1 MRALGNRL
9 FVHGIMLFAA
19 LGMAGASRAEERV
32 YLGKPVE
39 VLKVV
44 PGTGSAGTAVSPEVQ
59 SPPAATAGKAAS
71 KSASPKETPGHAVK
85 LTVERK
91 PGARDKAAAD
101 KDARAAA
108 ARGRGV
114 NGKGAWPDYPEFQ
127 KSEELLGWINGYREN
142 PEPKRLPKAIEAM
155 SRLGLLR
162 DGDAAGLYVGFAAG
176 VLGANPEIAEA
187 LVTRMFP
194 RPPEEQGLVIKA
206 IAYSGLADWRGLLEK
221 FVERMPAR
229 RKEIERQL
237 FKAAE
242 TLETVKLE
250 SGPAP
255 IDALW
260 GYHFATGS
268 HQPLERIVGALA
280 WAADKSDAEK
290 LTIGSMAK
298 WTLASN
304 AMRDKRLLDWLREA
318 GAGRSKE
325 IQVQLREVVVAA
337 ESFEVSKLRRDAL
350 AAIEDVKRR
359 GPQAKPS
366 TWTTAVGAAPTVIGL
381 ACVAASVAGQVA
393 LGIPCVVSGALSS
406 AVAKHWGQN

>member
-1 MRALGNRL
+1 MRALGNRHAITGCIAL
-9 FVHGIMLFAA
+9 AA
-19 LGMAGASRAEERV
+19 LGGGVLRAQAAERT

-39 VLKVV
+39 VVKVR
-44 PGTGSAGTAVSPEVQ
+44 PGAGGETGLAPQLERA
-59 SPPAATAGKAAS
+59 PAAATGRTPAKAAP
-71 KSASPKETPGHAVK
+71 PKLAHGNNVK
-85 LTVERK
+85 LTVKRNS
-91 PGARDKAAAD
+91 GSRDRSAVKNH
-101 KDARAAA
+101 
-108 ARGRGV
+108 G
-114 NGKGAWPDYPEFQ
+114 WPEYPEFQ
-127 KSEELLGWINGYREN
+127 KAEELLGWINGYREA
-142 PEPKRLPKAIEAM
+142 PEPKRLPQAVAAM

-162 DGDAAGLYVGFAAG
+162 DMDGAGLYLGFAAG

-206 IAYSGLADWRGLLEK
+206 ISYSGLADWRGLLET

-237 FKAAE
+237 YKDAE

-250 SGPAP
+250 TGPAP

-268 HQPLERIVGALA
+268 YQPLERIVSALQ
-280 WAADKSDAEK
+280 WAGDKSDAEK

-325 IQVQLREVVVAA
+325 IQVQLREVVVAT

-359 GPQAKPS
+359 GPQAKGS
-366 TWTTAVGAAPTVIGL
+366 AWTTAVGAAPTVIGL

-406 AVAKHWGQN
+406 AVAKHWGQGN